1 MIQQVQVFYFQNYQW
16 KLAAFSIILIL
27 LFVGCAA
34 EDEESSSSSSSFN
47 IGGTVTG
54 LSGVLIIQN
63 NSGDDTV
70 IEQTGADDISFT
82 FQDRVSSGSTYSVSV
97 KLQPNTQTCTVSDAS
112 GTASQ
117 NISNITIACTGA
129 SYNVSGT
136 VSGLAGSVVLQNNGA
151 DDLTVVNGSFSFT
164 NKINKGSAYNVTV
177 KTQPSPFTCSAA
189 NNRGLA
195 SDNMSSVSI
204 VCAVRSYFLSG
215 TASGLGST
223 TLGLQ
228 FDNET
233 KTISDNGSFSFS
245 TPVAK
250 GGGYSIYIPSQ
261 PDNRTCSVTNGTRSN
276 VTQDYTDLK
285 AVCWEYIDNVTS
297 GGINDN
303 VSQNGSSPQ
312 LVEFDST
319 LYNAWE
325 EPSSSDN
332 KSRIRVAKY
341 DDNSS
346 SWSFV
351 DSSGINF
358 KSFNSSANSEDATH
372 PFLFVEDK
380 TTPSLFMT
388 WIEELAGTSYVTVA
402 KYINSSWNYVAFIN
416 KNNHALSSPHGVYHS
431 FDSSPYVTWSELDNV
446 SVSQIRVAKA
456 TGSLWD
462 GNGITGINDNTS
474 RHATQPRLASSGSNL
489 FAIWSENGSDNV
501 TGQIRVKV
509 SIESS
514 TSWISVDNG
523 TLADNST
530 FSGLNKNSSYN
541 AEAPELTV
549 FNSKLYAVWQE
560 SNSNNVTQIRVA
572 VFNGNITSPSWSF
585 VDNGDS
591 TKGMNMIIDNDG
603 NENAT
608 APRMTVFDSSLYV
621 TWAQERGLSKQIR
634 LAKYNGDDSS
644 PEWVAV
650 DRYDDLGISRFGLN
664 YNTLKVAATPVMA
677 VSGSKLYA
685 AWSETNSS
693 GINQIRVVK
702 NPF

>member
-1 MIQQVQVFYFQNYQW
+1 VFDFQNYLW
-16 KLAAFSIILIL
+16 KLAACSIISIL

-34 EDEESSSSSSSFN
+34 ENEDSSSSSSSSFN

-70 IEQTGADDISFT
+70 VEQTGSEDVSFT
-82 FQDRVSSGSTYSVSV
+82 FKTSISSGSAYSVSV
-97 KLQPNTQTCTVSDAS
+97 KLQPNTQTCTASNAS
-112 GTASQ
+112 GTTSQ
-117 NISNITIACTGA
+117 NISNITIACTSS

-136 VSGLAGSVVLQNNGA
+136 VSGLTGSVVLQNNGA
-151 DDLTVVNGSFSFT
+151 DNLTVSNGSFSFT

-189 NNRGLA
+189 SNRGLA

-204 VCAVRSYFLSG
+204 VCAVQAYFLSG

-233 KTISDNGSFSFS
+233 KTLSDNDSFSFS

-319 LYNAWE
+319 LYSAWV

-332 KSRIRVAKY
+332 KTRIRVAKY
-341 DDNSS
+341 NDNSS

-351 DSSGINF
+351 DSSGINY
-358 KSFNSSANSEDATH
+358 KSFNPSSTSQDASQ
-372 PFLFVEDK
+372 PVLFVEDK
-380 TTPSLFMT
+380 TNPSLYMA
-388 WIEELAGTSYVTVA
+388 WIEELAGTSNVTVA
-402 KYINSSWNYVAFIN
+402 RYINNTWNYVRTFN
-416 KNNHALSSPHGVYHS
+416 KNNQSLTSLYGAYHS
-431 FDSSPYVTWSELDNV
+431 YDSSPYVTWSELDNV
-446 SVSQIRVAKA
+446 SVSQIRVSKA
-456 TGSLWD
+456 TGALWD
-462 GNGITGINDNTS
+462 GNGITGINGNTT
-474 RHATQPRLASSGSNL
+474 RHATQPRLASLSSYL
-489 FAIWSENGSDNV
+489 YAIWTEIGENAI
-501 TGQIRVKV
+501 GQIRVKV
-509 SIESS
+509 SSASSTNWTSVESS
-514 TSWISVDNG
+514 T
-523 TLADNST
+523 A
-530 FSGLNKNSSYN
+530 SGINKSSSYN

-549 FNSKLYAVWQE
+549 FSSKLYAAWQE
-560 SNSNNVTQIRVA
+560 SNSNNVKQIRVA

-591 TKGMNMIIDNDG
+591 TKGLNLIVDSDG
-603 NENAT
+603 NENASV
-608 APRMTVFDSSLYV
+608 PRMTVFNSSLHL
-621 TWAQERGLSKQIR
+621 TWLQEHGLSKQMR
-634 LAKYNGDDSS
+634 LAKYNGNDSS
-644 PEWVAV
+644 PEWTLV
-650 DRYDDLGISRFGLN
+650 DRYDEFGVSRFGLN
-664 YNTLKVAATPVMA
+664 NNILKVAATPVMA
-677 VSGSKLYA
+677 ASSSKLYA
-685 AWSETNSS
+685 AWSEPNSS
-693 GINQIRVVK
+693 GITQIRVVK